1 MERRINVITLG
12 DSGVGKT
19 SIINRFRDGTY
30 KENIKLT
37 LGIDICVI
45 KRKFENKNIT
55 ISLHLRDTAGQEI
68 YQTLPISYIRDSHI
82 VLLVFS
88 DIETLDKIKNRWYNL
103 YKKEA
108 NIENSRFILVG
119 NKSDIFGDDRDE
131 IIKQGTLFAEELN
144 AHFITCSAKSADNM
158 DNLDRYI
165 TTEAK
170 RFIDEEEKREKELD
184 KSFSIEHQKKK
195 KKRKGCC

>member
-1 MERRINVITLG
+1 MKKIINVITLG
-12 DSGVGKT
+12 DSFVGKT
-19 SIINRFRDGTY
+19 SIIQRIKDGTFNDNL
-30 KENIKLT
+30 ERT
-37 LGIDICVI
+37 H
-45 KRKFENKNIT
+45 KFEDFTIERKYEKKNI
-55 ISLHLRDTAGQEI
+55 IIDLFFKDTVGQEE
-68 YQTLPISYIRDSHI
+68 YQELPMQYIRDSHV
-82 VLLVFS
+82 VLFVFC
-88 DIETLDKIKNRWYNL
+88 DIKTLNKIKERWVKF
-103 YKKEA
+103 YKEKA
-108 NIENSRFILVG
+108 NEDNSRFILVG

-184 KSFSIEHQKKK
+184 KSFSVGRPPKLGG
-195 KKRKGCC
+195 RKGCC